1 MWPTFSFSF
10 VIQFSCRWLLRKL
23 KPQMRNS
30 LKPSDA
36 YLMLAS
42 RIQLSVMAPRWH
54 KRIDSSSW
62 LTVGFRRSTKC
73 IVLKKAGSELSV
85 PWHICLLNFS
95 KAETKS
101 ESKTKLILTAP
112 CNINHVILLTESKIV
127 PLGQQQENF
136 ALTMFLANQCN
147 NH

>member
-42 RIQLSVMAPRWH
+42 RIQLSVLAPGWH

-62 LTVGFRRSTKC
+62 LTVGFRRSTKFC
-73 IVLKKAGSELSV
+73 TLFWRRLDQSCLFHGAYVCWTSPRPVQSE
-85 PWHICLLNFS
+85 
-95 KAETKS
+95 
-101 ESKTKLILTAP
+101 TKLILTVP
-112 CNINHVILLTESKIV
+112 CNINHVILLTESKILLSFRTTTGKFCTYYV
-127 PLGQQQENF
+127 PYKS
-136 ALTMFLANQCN
+136 M
-147 NH
+147 